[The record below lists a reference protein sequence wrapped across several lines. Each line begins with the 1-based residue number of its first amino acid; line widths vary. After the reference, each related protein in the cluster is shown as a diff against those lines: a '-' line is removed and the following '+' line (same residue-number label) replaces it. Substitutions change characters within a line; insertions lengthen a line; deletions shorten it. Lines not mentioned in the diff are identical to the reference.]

1 MRIGTGP
8 VFAYERI
15 VAARR
20 WQLYATRS
28 FVVAALLTAMG
39 AIAWNTTAILSGNI
53 GRAYAGLGELYFYGL
68 IGVELAIV
76 MLAAPAAAAGAI
88 CADRARGTLDHV
100 LVTDLSDAEIV
111 LGKLG
116 ARLLPV
122 FGLVA
127 CSWPVMAISSLL
139 GGIDPFALAL
149 AFAIIVAVGVFG
161 CTTALALSVWA
172 RKPHE
177 VIMAVYACW
186 TVVLVAYPAW
196 QGIARSGAIGNPPSW
211 LLAANPFYLAYA
223 AYVAPN
229 SDAGWACSRFILASS
244 AGSVALIVLAVW
256 RMRRATLKVSSR
268 GERIFRLG
276 LLGRLIR
283 ALPAPSL
290 DRNPVLWREWHR
302 SRPSVWMTILV
313 GLTIGATTV
322 CCIVGALDTWF
333 LGLMPGGGDA
343 ALYTGLWSDLIQVG
357 FGLLMF
363 SAVAPMSLAEER
375 QRGSLDVLMA
385 TPLSTRT
392 IVVGK
397 WMGTFR
403 WVPWLA
409 IGPGIMAL
417 ALATAGPPAQ
427 VLSPPVPDLSI
438 GVRLFGVGLFVA
450 TLLIHGAAISSVGLL
465 LATRIRRQARAI
477 GIGVTLSVLVTI
489 GWPFLVFSTTRGFGP
504 HSPAAALSPV
514 MVAADFVDGLAFRT
528 IHFRGYMSSVI
539 LWDILVAVVAIVL
552 LEWTVRTFDRCLGR
566 MSERGGPVDLRDG
579 RLGAVKGG
587 TREFI
592 PPLNR
597 WRRAARGFPWPAR
610 GARRRIPS
618 GTAARRRGS
627 APGTARPAPRSV
639 RVRKGHP
646 PWSEL
651 PAEEFSGLA

>member
-8 VFAYERI
+8 VFAHERI

-20 WQLYATRS
+20 WQVYAARS
-28 FVVAALLTAMG
+28 FLVAALLSAM
-39 AIAWNTTAILSGNI
+39 AVIAWNSSSIVTGNP

-88 CADRARGTLDHV
+88 CADRARGTLDHI

-139 GGIDPFALAL
+139 GGIDPFALTL
-149 AFAIIVAVGVFG
+149 AFAIIVAVGVLG
-161 CTTALALSVWA
+161 CTMALALSVWA

-186 TVVLVAYPAW
+186 TIILVAYPTW
-196 QGIARSGAIGNPPSW
+196 HRIAGFAAIGNPPFW
-211 LLAANPFYLAYA
+211 LLAANPFYLAYTP
-223 AYVAPN
+223 YVAPN
-229 SDAGWACSRFILASS
+229 STAWWSCSRFLFASS
-244 AGSVALIVLAVW
+244 AGSVALILLAVW
-256 RMRRATLKVSSR
+256 RMRPATLKVRSR
-268 GERIFRLG
+268 GERVSRLG
-276 LLGRLIR
+276 LLGRLTR
-283 ALPAPSL
+283 VLPAPSL

-302 SRPSVWMTILV
+302 SRPSAWMTILV

-322 CCIVGALDTWF
+322 CCIVGALDAWL

-343 ALYTGLWSDLIQVG
+343 ALYTGIWADVIQVG
-357 FGLLMF
+357 FGLLIL

-375 QRGSLDVLMA
+375 QRGSLDVLMT

-392 IVVGK
+392 IVLGK

-403 WVPWLA
+403 RVPWLA

-417 ALATAGPPAQ
+417 ALATAGPPAR
-427 VLSPPVPDLSI
+427 VIDFPVPDLSI
-438 GVRLFGVGLFVA
+438 GERLFGVGLFVA
-450 TLLIHGAAISSVGLL
+450 TLLIHGAAIASIGLL
-465 LATRIRRQARAI
+465 LATGIRRQARAI
-477 GIGVTLSVLVTI
+477 GIGVTLSLLVSI
-489 GWPFLVFSTTRGFGP
+489 GWPFLVFNTTRNFGRP
-504 HSPAAALSPV
+504 HTPAAALSPV

-528 IHFRGYMSSVI
+528 IHFRDYMSSVI

-566 MSERGGPVDLRDG
+566 MPERG
-579 RLGAVKGG
+579 
-587 TREFI
+587 
-592 PPLNR
+592 
-597 WRRAARGFPWPAR
+597 
-610 GARRRIPS
+610 
-618 GTAARRRGS
+618 
-627 APGTARPAPRSV
+627 APFDA
-639 RVRKGHP
+639 H
-646 PWSEL
+646 
-651 PAEEFSGLA
+651 PAENARSITPSRQHLADDRGLILAEL